1 MKKFILYGFV
11 LPLIIILSGCGKY
24 EEGPTI
30 SFKSRQK
37 RIEGLWKVEKFM
49 AGPVDSTNFY
59 KSLFGE
65 KIDITDGRWEM
76 PESGGTIRLKGDW
89 NWHTLKYYTVF
100 EMDSAIYINGILYPD
115 TLISGIGPFNSESEI
130 KWEIVRIASKEL
142 ILSTQIYNLLYRM
155 ELSLE
160 KDH

>member
-1 MKKFILYGFV
+1 MKKIIFYGFIF
-11 LPLIIILSGCGKY
+11 PIIIILSGCGKY

-49 AGPVDSTNFY
+49 AGPVDSTSFY

-76 PESGGTIRLKGDW
+76 PESGGLMRMGGDW

-100 EMDSAIYINGILYPD
+100 QIDSGIYINGEYYTD
-115 TLISGIGPFNSESEI
+115 TLIFGVGPFKTNSEI

-142 ILSTQIYNLLYRM
+142 ILSTQIYDLLYRM

-160 KDH
+160 KDY